1 MNVQEEGEPEGEQR
15 LDDEVAILERKDGIE
30 V

>member
-1 MNVQEEGEPEGEQR
+1 MNAQEEGTDAEQR
-15 LDDEVAILERKDGIE
+15 LDDDMAILERKDGIE